1 MQTFL
6 PYPDFR
12 TSLDCL
18 DNRRLG
24 KQRVE
29 AMQLVKAI
37 ETNGAWSRHP
47 AAKMWWNHVPA
58 LKLYHD
64 IAIRVWL
71 ERGFK
76 NTMKEYNEEAVEF
89 PNWLGREDFHAS
101 HRSNL
106 LRKDPLHFGQF
117 GWRESPELSY
127 VWPGDIK

>member
-6 PYPDFR
+6 PYADFR

-29 AMQLVKAI
+29 AMQLVRAI
-37 ETNGAWSRHP
+37 ETNSAWSRHP
-47 AAKMWWNHVPA
+47 AARMWKNFVPA

-76 NTMKEYNEEAVEF
+76 NSMVEYNEEVSDF
-89 PNWLGREDFHAS
+89 PMWLGKENFHSA

-106 LRKDPLHFGQF
+106 LRKDPIHYGKF
-117 GWRESPELSY
+117 GWKELPNLPY
-127 VWPGDIK
+127 VWPE